1 MEIENI
7 LSENITAAGSKAD
20 YDAACKRLLSNKIIL
35 VWIMKSCIEEYYDYN
50 IEEIAGKYIEGTPQV
65 SETAVNPDEGD
76 LYGYVRGTGTEDS
89 TITESTVTY
98 DIRFYAIIPGTEE
111 RISLIINIEAQNDF
125 YPGYPIIKR
134 AIYYCS
140 RMVSSQYGREFTNS
154 HYEKIKKVYSVWIC
168 TKPPACRQNTI
179 NRYTIREEN
188 IVGDA
193 SEKKENYDLMPAI
206 IICLGSP
213 CRERWN

>member
-1 MEIENI
+1 M
-7 LSENITAAGSKAD
+7 
-20 YDAACKRLLSNKIIL
+20 C
-35 VWIMKSCIEEYYDYN
+35 
-50 IEEIAGKYIEGTPQV
+50 
-65 SETAVNPDEGD
+65 
-76 LYGYVRGTGTEDS
+76 GYVRRTVTDDN
-89 TITESTVTY
+89 TITENTVTY
-98 DIRFYAIIPGTEE
+98 DICFYAIIPSTEE

-134 AIYYCS
+134 VIYYCS

-154 HYEKIKKVYSVWIC
+154 YYEKIKKVYPVWIC

>member
-98 DIRFYAIIPGTEE
+98 DIRFYAISPGTEE

>member
-1 MEIENI
+1 MQG
-7 LSENITAAGSKAD
+7 TA
-20 YDAACKRLLSNKIIL
+20 
-35 VWIMKSCIEEYYDYN
+35 
-50 IEEIAGKYIEGTPQV
+50 
-65 SETAVNPDEGD
+65 
-76 LYGYVRGTGTEDS
+76 TEDS
-89 TITESTVTY
+89 TITEGSVTY

-111 RISLIINIEAQNDF
+111 KISLIINIEAQNDF

-179 NRYTIREEN
+179 NRYTIREDRKS
-188 IVGDA
+188 VV
-193 SEKKENYDLMPAI
+193 
-206 IICLGSP
+206 
-213 CRERWN
+213 

>member
-1 MEIENI
+1 M
-7 LSENITAAGSKAD
+7 
-20 YDAACKRLLSNKIIL
+20 C
-35 VWIMKSCIEEYYDYN
+35 
-50 IEEIAGKYIEGTPQV
+50 
-65 SETAVNPDEGD
+65 
-76 LYGYVRGTGTEDS
+76 GYVRRTVTDDN
-89 TITESTVTY
+89 TITENTVTY
-98 DIRFYAIIPGTEE
+98 DICFYAIIPSTEE

-134 AIYYCS
+134 VIYYCS

-154 HYEKIKKVYSVWIC
+154 YYEKIKKVYSVWIC

-179 NRYTIREEN
+179 NMYTIREEN

-213 CRERWN
+213 CRERRN